1 MADHRIGSAIVTKH
15 DKLVGIFTVTDA
27 RIAALAEIPP
37 LQSTPLRSLAAKLSA
52 SVVSEPYAHPDR
64 DEIPVPA
71 LRLLDAQKSSVDEE
85 GGRIGERPLEPDTRI
100 P

>member
-1 MADHRIGSAIVTKH
+1 MTVLTG
-15 DKLVGIFTVTDA
+15 LVIILALAAAAALAVLG
-27 RIAALAEIPP
+27 RIAALAEILP

>member
-1 MADHRIGSAIVTKH
+1 MTVLTGVVIV
-15 DKLVGIFTVTDA
+15 LALAAAAAVAVLG
-27 RIAALAEIPP
+27 RIAALAEI
-37 LQSTPLRSLAAKLSA
+37 LPLRSMQVRSVAVNRSPR
-52 SVVSEPYAHPDR
+52 VVSEPYTHPDR

-85 GGRIGERPLEPDTRI
+85 GGRIGERPLEPDTCI